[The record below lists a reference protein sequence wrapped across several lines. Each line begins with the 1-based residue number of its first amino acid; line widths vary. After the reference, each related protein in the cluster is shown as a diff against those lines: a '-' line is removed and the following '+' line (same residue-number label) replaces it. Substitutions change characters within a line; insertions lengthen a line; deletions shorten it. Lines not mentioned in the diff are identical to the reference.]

1 MAQSIWTQFTRA
13 VGVGLAGLIN
23 LFDPSVVV
31 ISGGLVVLG
40 EVLLNPIASVV
51 AEEIEGSQYRSK
63 VQILPAVLGD
73 QAGLVGAAA
82 MARDLVP

>member
-1 MAQSIWTQFTRA
+1 M
-13 VGVGLAGLIN
+13 
-23 LFDPSVVV
+23 VV

-51 AEEIEGSQYRSK
+51 AEEIEGSQYRSE